1 MHTANDLTIR
11 WRIDRDNLD
20 LIRIDERCY
29 LDPLT
34 HNDLIA
40 MLRDRNV
47 ISVVAEDRG
56 HVLGY
61 VIYRLSRWRIE
72 ILRMGVDPI
81 ERRCGVGTAM
91 LQRLKDKLSHQR
103 RDTLRV
109 DVPGMSLA
117 AQLCL
122 QRCGFVGESR
132 PGDVIRF
139 EFHLEADND

>member
-1 MHTANDLTIR
+1 MHTAHDLTIR
-11 WRIDRDNLD
+11 WQINRDNKE
-20 LIRIDERCY
+20 IICIDERCY
-29 LDPLT
+29 LEPLIYS
-34 HNDLIA
+34 DLID
-40 MLRDRNV
+40 MLKDRNV
-47 ISVVAEDRG
+47 IGIVAEDRG